1 MNYAHPECLHVE
13 VASLDLFCMKR
24 FYRNHLLPTHLLSW
38 LSLASTPLFDVG
50 EFQGKVRVIY
60 LNISEMF
67 CYMYFIICSVFWP
80 ITCCCSCRGL
90 AVRVQLVRRL
100 LLFLFVSTWEVVRYL
115 MHQCH
120 YSIYHHFM
128 TIHVRQQNIFVPIC
142 PFKSGKNSQD
152 SYVKLVGKKTILAKL
167 GLKCMQ
173 KATDSFET
181 EICAEFRYSLFKI
194 LRAEKS
200 EIDSTDDERSLNRA
214 KLVPLTYLAYWMYE
228 QNKMSSL

>member
-1 MNYAHPECLHVE
+1 
-13 VASLDLFCMKR
+13 
-24 FYRNHLLPTHLLSW
+24 
-38 LSLASTPLFDVG
+38 
-50 EFQGKVRVIY
+50 
-60 LNISEMF
+60 MF
-67 CYMYFIICSVFWP
+67 CI
-80 ITCCCSCRGL
+80 L
-90 AVRVQLVRRL
+90 AHYLLLQVRVQLVRRL
-100 LLFLFVSTWEVVRYL
+100 LLLLFVSAWEVVRYL
-115 MHQCH
+115 IHQCH
-120 YSIYHHFM
+120 CSIYHHFM

-142 PFKSGKNSQD
+142 PFKSGKNGLSKD
-152 SYVKLVGKKTILAKL
+152 SYGKPVGKKKTILAKL

-181 EICAEFRYSLFKI
+181 EFCAEFHYSLFKI